1 MDTLI
6 FATNN
11 INKVVEVR
19 SILNSLFEIKSLS
32 EVGIN
37 IDIPEPFD
45 TIEENAIEKARVI
58 YDLIKED
65 CFAEDTGLETEALN
79 GDPGVKSARYAGE
92 ERSFENNI
100 DKLLHNLNNKENRK
114 ARFKTIICLILGGK
128 QIIFDGICNGTIIA
142 ERKGNSGF
150 GYDPVFIPDGA
161 DKTFAQMTIEEK
173 NIFSHRNKAIK
184 KLTFLLYRLLI

>member
-65 CFAEDTGLETEALN
+65 CFAEDTGLETETLN

-184 KLTFLLYRLLI
+184 KLTLYLKTLK

>member
-184 KLTFLLYRLLI
+184 KLTLYLKTLK